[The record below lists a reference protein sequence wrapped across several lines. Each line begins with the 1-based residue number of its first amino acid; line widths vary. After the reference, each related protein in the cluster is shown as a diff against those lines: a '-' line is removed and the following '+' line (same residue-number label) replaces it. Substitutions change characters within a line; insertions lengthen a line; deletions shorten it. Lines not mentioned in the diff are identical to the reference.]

1 MKKGIFLLFILLLLS
16 GSDILSAEKASI
28 PNTHSVL
35 EEYRIGPENVLQIS
49 VYYARGE
56 RLSQKVKVSSRGI
69 ITFPLLGE
77 VKVNALTVSEL
88 EQRLKYLLG
97 EDYLVN
103 PQVSVFIEE
112 YSTVSILG
120 EVKTPGSYPIQGK
133 LTIIK
138 LISLAGGF
146 TEIASP
152 NKVKVIRT
160 LNDNSK
166 QEIKIRVRDIINKG
180 KKEDNISLKAGDVV
194 VVPESIF

>member
-1 MKKGIFLLFILLLLS
+1 MLLS